1 MIELIVRLHVN
12 MLGFAGRADEA
23 VNVAEPLLDS
33 PSPYVRT
40 IPAHARWLAGDPS
53 GFTGGH
59 FDADPGADTNERY
72 LLYHAAYVTAVAAA
86 FGNRATIDDLR
97 PVIEKF
103 AAGSLD
109 RDRAMV
115 ALATAIRHV
124 ADHDEEKAGR
134 VIADHVDAHGET
146 DAWGDMH
153 LRRLL
158 AVPYV
163 CDERVRTRWQRP
175 LGPSQARMRA
185 VADDLLAARAGQLAA
200 GHQLADAAMVLTAL
214 PLAWSVELAARAV
227 ASGCASGRRLAVGLL
242 DLAPMSMHAEL
253 VHATEHGDQ
262 QLSAGGRAL
271 LDELPDPSRPPVEI
285 GVLGELEISFGG
297 EVVEAAELR
306 RSRVRALLELI
317 ILAGPVRRERLADLM
332 WPELDASAAG
342 RNLRVTMSRL
352 RTVLEPGR
360 PSGGSGSCA
369 ALRID
374 GDSVALAPPPCV
386 DVDLWRFRRDVGE
399 ADAAARL
406 GDPAGVLIALERAC
420 VRWRGDPFP
429 DVVAAG
435 DVAGGIEAVRRA
447 ISDAALRLGELLL
460 VAGRFGD
467 AAAWAARVTG
477 ASPYDERAHRLAI
490 AAHLQLQDGAAVA
503 AAAASARAMLS
514 ELGVDPEPATRMLLR
529 QAESRVP
536 SGT

>member
-1 MIELIVRLHVN
+1 
-12 MLGFAGRADEA
+12 
-23 VNVAEPLLDS
+23 LLDS

-53 GFTGGH
+53 GFAGGH
-59 FDADPGADTNERY
+59 LDADPGAGTNERY
-72 LLYHAAYVTAVAAA
+72 LLYHAAYVTAVAAS
-86 FGNRATIDDLR
+86 FGDRATIDDLR
-97 PVIEKF
+97 PVIEKS

-124 ADHDEEKAGR
+124 ADHDEETARR
-134 VIADHVDAHGET
+134 VIADHVDAHDET
-146 DAWGDMH
+146 DAWADMH
-153 LRRLL
+153 LRRIL

-163 CDERVRTRWQRP
+163 CDQRVRARWQRT

-185 VADDLLAARAGQLAA
+185 VADDLLAARAGQLRP
-200 GHQLADAAMVLTAL
+200 GHQLADAELVLTAL
-214 PLAWSVELAARAV
+214 PLSWSVELAARAV

-242 DLAPMSMHAEL
+242 DLAPTSVHAEL
-253 VHATEHGDQ
+253 VHAIEHGDE
-262 QLSAGGRAL
+262 QLSSGARAL

-306 RSRVRALLELI
+306 RGRVRALLELI
-317 ILAGPVRRERLADLM
+317 ILAGPLRRERLADLM
-332 WPELDASAAG
+332 WPDLDASAAG

-360 PSGGSGSCA
+360 PSSGSGSCA

-386 DVDLWRFRRDVGE
+386 DVDVWQFRRDVEE

-406 GDPAGVLIALERAC
+406 GDPAGVLLALERAC
-420 VRWRGDPFP
+420 ARWRGDPFP
-429 DVVAAG
+429 DVVADG

-447 ISDAALRLGELLL
+447 IADAALRLGELQL
-460 VAGRFGD
+460 VAGRFAD
-467 AAAWAARVTG
+467 AAAWAARVID

-490 AAHLQLQDGAAVA
+490 AAQLQLRDGDAVVA
-503 AAAASARAMLS
+503 AAASTRAMFA
-514 ELGVDPEPATRMLLR
+514 ELGVEPEPATRMLLR
-529 QAESRVP
+529 QADTRLAFTSNTAARPQPPE
-536 SGT
+536 